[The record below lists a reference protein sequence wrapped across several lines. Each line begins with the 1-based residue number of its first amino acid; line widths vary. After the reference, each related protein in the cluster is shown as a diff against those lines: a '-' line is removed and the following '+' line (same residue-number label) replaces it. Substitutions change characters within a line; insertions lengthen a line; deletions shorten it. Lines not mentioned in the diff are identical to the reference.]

1 MIGLSANVK
10 DLVAVSFQEVPSK
23 LEIQSKKTCIFHLTL
38 AGILSILM
46 MLSIKNSGQGRG
58 FLNGQN
64 PLNIT
69 KVICQQQ
76 ST

>member
-23 LEIQSKKTCIFHLTL
+23 PQIQWKKTCIFHLTF
-38 AGILSILM
+38 AGILSVLM
-46 MLSIKNSGQGRG
+46 MLSIKNSGQGRE

-64 PLNIT
+64 PLNMT
-69 KVICQQQ
+69 KVICQQ

>member
-10 DLVAVSFQEVPSK
+10 DLVAVSFQVPLK
-23 LEIQSKKTCIFHLTL
+23 LEIKCKKTCIFHLTL

-64 PLNIT
+64 PLNMT
-69 KVICQQQ
+69 KVICQQ

>member
-10 DLVAVSFQEVPSK
+10 DMVAVSFPEVSSK
-23 LEIQSKKTCIFHLTL
+23 LEIQCKKACIFHLTL

-46 MLSIKNSGQGRG
+46 MLSIKSSGQGRG
-58 FLNGQN
+58 FLNGKN
-64 PLNIT
+64 LLNMT
-69 KVICQQQ
+69 KVICQQ